1 MASSSSSTSTNES
14 RQYRK
19 NMGSVISFIRKKRK
33 EVRSKTA
40 FEPPEDFVDFEKI
53 NNSDYALSP
62 EKLNF
67 FYPVAKTNMNW
78 GYTSDSMTVASKADV
93 TFLKARFPLKRP
105 GPDYFEDREK
115 EALFDKRFALRFPP
129 IYYIS
134 KLIKRERYFNEINLF
149 RTGIQNSSN
158 DLWRR

>member
-1 MASSSSSTSTNES
+1 MSSSSSSTSTNES
-14 RQYRK
+14 QRYRK
-19 NMGSVISFIRKKRK
+19 NMKSIISFIRKKRK
-33 EVRSKTA
+33 EVRSKTT
-40 FEPPEDFVDFEKI
+40 FQPPKDFVDLDKI
-53 NNSDYALSP
+53 SNSDYALDP

-78 GYTSDSMTVASKADV
+78 SYTSDSMTVASKADV

-105 GPDYFEDREK
+105 EPDYFEDREK

-134 KLIKRERYFNEINLF
+134 KFETSLL
-149 RTGIQNSSN
+149 
-158 DLWRR
+158 